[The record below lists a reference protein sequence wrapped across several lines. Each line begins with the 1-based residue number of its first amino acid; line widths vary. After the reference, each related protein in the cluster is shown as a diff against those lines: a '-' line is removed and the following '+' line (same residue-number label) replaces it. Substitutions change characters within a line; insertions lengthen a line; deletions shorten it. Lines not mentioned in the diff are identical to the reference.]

1 MSTTP
6 TTAQRLLRLP
16 DVLDRVGMSKS
27 TLYSRIRDKTFPQ
40 PLHLGTSSVWV
51 ESEVTDWINDQIA
64 LRDKAA

>member
-6 TTAQRLLRLP
+6 TTTQRLLRLP

-51 ESEVTDWINDQIA
+51 ESEVSEWINDQIA

>member
-64 LRDKAA
+64 SRDKAA

>member
-6 TTAQRLLRLP
+6 TTTQRLLRLP
-16 DVLDRVGMSKS
+16 DVLDRVGISKS

>member
-6 TTAQRLLRLP
+6 TNTQRLLRLP

-51 ESEVTDWINDQIA
+51 ESEVTEWINDQIA

>member
-16 DVLDRVGMSKS
+16 DVLNRVGMSKS

-51 ESEVTDWINDQIA
+51 ESEVTNWINDQIA
-64 LRDKAA
+64 QRDKAA